1 MSHFSATCR
10 RISRAPRTLVSRV
23 LSRHRSIATKRD
35 QWFVDYHSDHARQVV
50 GLRDKTDARLKL
62 FRADD
67 IAGKR
72 VLDAGC
78 NMGAIVN
85 HCMNLGARQVT
96 GLDFDSAAVQR
107 ARGLYGDSTA
117 TFRCDDLDNPLAA
130 LQPHDTVMFLSV
142 YGTKELEDRNSIL
155 SRLAGLSQ
163 VMYFEGHHG
172 DNPRD
177 YAWVLLKYGGFQTI
191 EFLGYTNDELRED
204 SIGRPFFRCDR
215 TARDVDFLPAF
226 LADQA
231 SQDAPQDATLKVA
244 VVGRSGAGKSHL
256 ARQLADDPRCQGV
269 TILDDVNDPNRIHA
283 ARRLVLFDYRAGTYI
298 DQIDALFFLDVD
310 ENVRVKRFADDPVRQ
325 DDYNALLR
333 TPPVRSNFLSF
344 FRIEAQQDG

>member
-1 MSHFSATCR
+1 MSHFAATCR

-23 LSRHRSIATKRD
+23 LARQRSTATKRD

-50 GLRDKTDARLKL
+50 GLRDKTDERLKL
-62 FRADD
+62 FRVED

-85 HCMNLGARQVT
+85 HCMTLGARQVT

-107 ARGLYGDSTA
+107 ARGLYSGPTSA
-117 TFRCDDLDNPLAA
+117 FRCDDLDNPLAA
-130 LQPHDTVMFLSV
+130 LEPHDTVMFLSV

-172 DNPRD
+172 DSPRD

-204 SIGRPFFRCDR
+204 SVGRPFFRCDR
-215 TARDVDFLPAF
+215 IPRDVGFLPDFIADHSKT
-226 LADQA
+226 LAA
-231 SQDAPQDATLKVA
+231 LKVA

-256 ARQLADDPRCQGV
+256 ARQLADDQRCQGV
-269 TILDDVNDPNRIHA
+269 TILDDVNDPDRIQA
-283 ARRLVLFDYRAGTYI
+283 AQRLVLFDYRAGNYI

-310 ENVRVKRFADDPVRQ
+310 ENVRLKRFADDPVRQ

>member
-1 MSHFSATCR
+1 M
-10 RISRAPRTLVSRV
+10 
-23 LSRHRSIATKRD
+23 LSRQRSTATKRD

-50 GLRDKTDARLKL
+50 GLRDKTDERLKL
-62 FRADD
+62 FRVED

-85 HCMNLGARQVT
+85 HCMKLGARQVT

-107 ARGLYGDSTA
+107 ARGLYSDPTSA
-117 TFRCDDLDNPLAA
+117 FRCDDLDNPLAA
-130 LQPHDTVMFLSV
+130 LEPHDTVMFLSV

-172 DNPRD
+172 DDPRD

-204 SIGRPFFRCDR
+204 SVGRPFFRCDR
-215 TARDVDFLPAF
+215 KPRDVGFLPGF
-226 LADQA
+226 IADH
-231 SQDAPQDATLKVA
+231 SHIDATLKVA

-256 ARQLADDPRCQGV
+256 ARQLADDRRCEGV
-269 TILDDVNDPNRIHA
+269 TILDDVNDPDRIHA
-283 ARRLVLFDYRAGTYI
+283 AQRLVLFDYRAGTYI

-310 ENVRVKRFADDPVRQ
+310 ENVRLKRFADDPVRQ

-344 FRIEAQQDG
+344 FRIEARQDG

>member
-1 MSHFSATCR
+1 MSHFAATCR

-23 LSRHRSIATKRD
+23 LARQRSTATKRD

-50 GLRDKTDARLKL
+50 GLRDKTDERLKL
-62 FRADD
+62 FRVED

-85 HCMNLGARQVT
+85 HCMKLGARQVT

-107 ARGLYGDSTA
+107 ARGLYSDPTSA
-117 TFRCDDLDNPLAA
+117 FRCDDLDNPLAA
-130 LQPHDTVMFLSV
+130 LEPHDTVMFLSV

-172 DNPRD
+172 DDPRD

-204 SIGRPFFRCDR
+204 SVGRPFFRCDR
-215 TARDVDFLPAF
+215 KSRDVGFLPDF
-226 LADQA
+226 IADH
-231 SQDAPQDATLKVA
+231 SHIDATLKVA

-256 ARQLADDPRCQGV
+256 ARQLADDQRCEGV
-269 TILDDVNDPNRIHA
+269 TILDDVNDPDRIQA
-283 ARRLVLFDYRAGTYI
+283 AQRLVLFDYRAGTYI
-298 DQIDALFFLDVD
+298 DQIDALFFMDVD
-310 ENVRVKRFADDPVRQ
+310 ENVRLKRFADDPVRQ

-344 FRIEAQQDG
+344 FRIEARQDG

>member
-1 MSHFSATCR
+1 MSHFAATCR

-23 LSRHRSIATKRD
+23 LSRQRSTATKRD
-35 QWFVDYHSDHARQVV
+35 RWFVDYHSDHARQVV
-50 GLRDKTDARLKL
+50 GLRDKTDERLKL
-62 FRADD
+62 FRVED

-78 NMGAIVN
+78 NMGGIVN
-85 HCMNLGARQVT
+85 HCMKLGARQVT

-107 ARGLYGDSTA
+107 ARGLYSNPRSV
-117 TFRCDDLDNPLAA
+117 FRCDDLDNPLAA
-130 LQPHDTVMFLSV
+130 LEPHDTVMFLSV

-172 DNPRD
+172 DAPRD

-191 EFLGYTNDELRED
+191 EFLGYTNDELRDD
-204 SIGRPFFRCDR
+204 SVGRPFFRCDR
-215 TARDVDFLPAF
+215 TARGVDFLPDFIANH
-226 LADQA
+226 
-231 SQDAPQDATLKVA
+231 SPKDATLKVA
-244 VVGRSGAGKSHL
+244 VTGRSGAGKSHL
-256 ARQLADDPRCQGV
+256 ARQLADDQRCQGV
-269 TILDDVNDPNRIHA
+269 TILDDVNDPERIDA
-283 ARRLVLFDYRAGTYI
+283 AQRLVLFDYRAGTYI
-298 DQIDALFFLDVD
+298 DQIDALFFMDVD
-310 ENVRVKRFADDPVRQ
+310 ENVRLQRFAGDPVRQ

>member
-1 MSHFSATCR
+1 MSHFAATCR

-23 LSRHRSIATKRD
+23 LSRQRSTATKRD

-50 GLRDKTDARLKL
+50 GLRDKTDERLKL
-62 FRADD
+62 FRVED

-85 HCMNLGARQVT
+85 HCMKLGAHQVT
-96 GLDFDSAAVQR
+96 GLDFDGAAVQR
-107 ARGLYGDSTA
+107 ARGLYSDPTSV
-117 TFRCDDLDNPLAA
+117 FRCDDLDNPLAA
-130 LQPHDTVMFLSV
+130 LEPHDTVMFLSV

-172 DNPRD
+172 DDPRD
-177 YAWVLLKYGGFQTI
+177 YAWVLLKFGGFQTI

-204 SIGRPFFRCDR
+204 SVGRPFFRCDR
-215 TARDVDFLPAF
+215 KPRDVGF
-226 LADQA
+226 LAGFIADH
-231 SQDAPQDATLKVA
+231 SHIDATLKVA

-256 ARQLADDPRCQGV
+256 ARQLADDQRCEGV
-269 TILDDVNDPNRIHA
+269 TILDDVNDPGRIHA
-283 ARRLVLFDYRAGTYI
+283 AQRLVLFDYRAGTYI

-310 ENVRVKRFADDPVRQ
+310 ENVRLKRFASDPVRQ

>member
-1 MSHFSATCR
+1 MSHFAATCR

-23 LSRHRSIATKRD
+23 LARQRSTATKRD

-50 GLRDKTDARLKL
+50 GLRDKTDERLKL
-62 FRADD
+62 FRVED

-85 HCMNLGARQVT
+85 HCMKLGARQVT

-107 ARGLYGDSTA
+107 ARGLYSDPTSA
-117 TFRCDDLDNPLAA
+117 FRCDDLDNPLAA
-130 LQPHDTVMFLSV
+130 LEPHDTVMFLSV

-172 DNPRD
+172 DDPRD

-204 SIGRPFFRCDR
+204 SVGRPFFRCDR
-215 TARDVDFLPAF
+215 KPRDVGFLPDF
-226 LADQA
+226 IADH
-231 SQDAPQDATLKVA
+231 SKTDATLKVA
-244 VVGRSGAGKSHL
+244 VVGRSGAGKSYL
-256 ARQLADDPRCQGV
+256 ARQLADDQRCEGV
-269 TILDDVNDPNRIHA
+269 TILDDVNDPDRIQA
-283 ARRLVLFDYRAGTYI
+283 AQRLVLFDYRAGTYI
-298 DQIDALFFLDVD
+298 DQIDALFFMDVD
-310 ENVRVKRFADDPVRQ
+310 ENVRLKRFADDPVRQ

-344 FRIEAQQDG
+344 FRIEARQDG